1 MNRRTVIQSAG
12 VGALVG
18 LSGCIEG
25 VQEHFMGSVQGV
37 IPMEIHSEASRSY
50 NIQIQA
56 YERKTSRQTYDH
68 SFAVT
73 PGENVQPEHL
83 SAVNQSL
90 QIVKHGEEDG
100 QETVRE
106 VSISGETELVLV
118 TITDNDLEIEARY
131 DETETGVPNSNNTTN
146 ETTTDE
152 TPNETSNETDE

>member
-1 MNRRTVIQSAG
+1 M
-12 VGALVG
+12 GALIG
-18 LSGCIEG
+18 LAGCIEG

-37 IPMEIHSEASRSY
+37 IPIELHSEASRSY
-50 NIQIQA
+50 NIQMQA
-56 YERKTSRQTYDH
+56 YERKTNRQTYDH
-68 SFAVT
+68 SFAIT

-118 TITDNDLEIEARY
+118 TVTDDELEIEAQY
-131 DETETGVPNSNNTTN
+131 DETETSAPNGNNTTN
-146 ETTTDE
+146 ETPT
-152 TPNETSNETDE
+152 NATSNETTGETDG